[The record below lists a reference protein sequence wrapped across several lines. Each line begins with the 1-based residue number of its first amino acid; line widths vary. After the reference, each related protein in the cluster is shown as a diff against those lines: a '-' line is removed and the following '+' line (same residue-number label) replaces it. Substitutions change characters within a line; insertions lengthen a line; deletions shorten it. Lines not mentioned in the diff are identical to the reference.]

1 MRKCLLCL
9 IGLIA
14 LAITA
19 CGTGGETIPG
29 ASAPGNLIEWDRNP
43 NTIVFRADVTGG
55 SSTDPFLAASEI
67 PACTIYGDNHVVW
80 TNELGA
86 FNTQVLEDRLT
97 DDQMRT
103 FVNFLVLNR
112 QIYNYK
118 ARTDVAPA
126 SSTAPVVET
135 LLLFVN
141 NVPHE
146 TDAFSGWDGQY
157 YQEVVQSCRSIST
170 APALY
175 VPAAAWITA
184 RVVEYDPSATA
195 LLWDAAA
202 NGLDLAALAAE
213 GNPRWITDRNV
224 AVIWN
229 ILRTSPPN
237 IQFNQDNLQYWVS
250 VQAPNI
256 TRESPPAPSG
266 S

>member
-9 IGLIA
+9 TGLIA
-14 LAITA
+14 LLLAA
-19 CGTGGETIPG
+19 CGGGGEPVPG

-43 NTIVFRADVTGG
+43 NTVIFRADVTGG

-97 DDQMRT
+97 DDQVRT

-112 QIYNYK
+112 LFYNYTE
-118 ARTDVAPA
+118 RSDVAPA

-141 NVPHE
+141 NVSYE

-170 APALY
+170 APVLY
-175 VPAAAWITA
+175 APNGAWIA
-184 RVVEYDPSATA
+184 AKLVDYDPNAPA

-213 GNPRWITDRNV
+213 GKPRWITDRNV
-224 AVIWN
+224 GVIWN
-229 ILRTSPPN
+229 ILRTSPVN
-237 IQFNQDNLQYWVS
+237 IQFNQDNMQYWVS
-250 VQAPNI
+250 LQAPNI
-256 TRESPPAPSG
+256 TRESPAAPS